1 MNKGVKI
8 GLGIAGVA
16 VVGYFLYKYFEK
28 NVWKLMDI
36 KYRFQNFKIKKLTLK
51 DVIVESEVVL
61 TNPSDIGFTI
71 TNYDIN
77 VEIQK
82 IPVATLTGNDVNIP
96 ILANQSTTI
105 PLVAQFNPTQVGSTV
120 VSLLMDGV
128 LNNLD
133 SNTMEFHYY
142 GKISGKY
149 GALGFRDIP
158 VDYVYKYS

>member
-1 MNKGVKI
+1 MNKNVKI
-8 GLGIAGVA
+8 GLAVAGVA

-28 NVWKLMDI
+28 NIWKLMDI
-36 KYRFQNFKIKKLTLK
+36 KYRFQNFKVSKLTLK
-51 DVIVESEVVL
+51 DVVVESEVVL

-82 IPVATLTGNDVNIP
+82 VPVAILSGNDVNIP

-105 PLVAQFNPTQVGSTV
+105 PLVAQFNPTEVGSV
-120 VSLLMDGV
+120 VLSLFMGGV
-128 LNNLD
+128 LSNVDTSNL
-133 SNTMEFHYY
+133 EFHYV

-149 GALGFRDIP
+149 GAFGFKDIP
-158 VDYVYKYS
+158 IDYVYKYS